1 MEGGREQN
9 FWPGFVDALSNV
21 VLVMI
26 FVVVVFVVTLFY
38 YSQKLAQTKVSQLI
52 SQTQSQN
59 QREVKASQKDV
70 AAAERSGAERQNDNA
85 PTNASSA
92 SSAANSAASSAASS
106 AAETPGEREKAKEIE
121 QLRREV
127 ATLKAKLAAPPLQS
141 DNGSLRSDAAPSSP
155 NAIQVKTEP
164 NDKEVAPGL
173 RIDANEKAVT
183 LTFDA
188 DSTQLNEEGG
198 KALDK
203 SIGDWIRRVKSSQ
216 GKIVVT
222 GVIGSGSYS
231 ESRRRAYYRTV
242 AVRNYL
248 IDAGVDKERVTS
260 RVATDQN
267 GSGND
272 ARVVVQYQ
280 ASAK

>member
-70 AAAERSGAERQNDNA
+70 AAAERSGAERQNENA

-92 SSAANSAASSAASS
+92 SSAANNAASS

-121 QLRREV
+121 QLKREV

-141 DNGSLRSDAAPSSP
+141 DNGSLRSSAAPSSP

-183 LTFDA
+183 LNFDA

-203 SIGDWIRRVKSSQ
+203 SIGDWVRRVKSSQ

>member
-92 SSAANSAASSAASS
+92 NSAANS

-121 QLRREV
+121 QLKREV

-141 DNGSLRSDAAPSSP
+141 DNGSLRSAAAPSSP

>member
-70 AAAERSGAERQNDNA
+70 AAAERSGAERRNDNA

-92 SSAANSAASSAASS
+92 SSAANSAASS

-141 DNGSLRSDAAPSSP
+141 DNGSLRSAAAPSSP

>member
-92 SSAANSAASSAASS
+92 SSAANSAASSAA
-106 AAETPGEREKAKEIE
+106 ETPGEREKAKEIE

-141 DNGSLRSDAAPSSP
+141 DNGSLRSDAAPSSS

>member
-70 AAAERSGAERQNDNA
+70 AAAERSGAERRNDNA

-92 SSAANSAASSAASS
+92 SSAANSAAFS

-121 QLRREV
+121 QLKREV

-141 DNGSLRSDAAPSSP
+141 DNGSLRSAAAPSSP

>member
-70 AAAERSGAERQNDNA
+70 AAAERSGAERRNDNA

-92 SSAANSAASSAASS
+92 SSAANSAASS

>member
-1 MEGGREQN
+1 M
-9 FWPGFVDALSNV
+9 DALSNV

-38 YSQKLAQTKVSQLI
+38 YSQKLAQTKVRQLI

-59 QREVKASQKDV
+59 QREVKASRKDV

-92 SSAANSAASSAASS
+92 SSAANSPASS

-121 QLRREV
+121 QLKREV
-127 ATLKAKLAAPPLQS
+127 ATLKAKLATPPLQS

-183 LTFDA
+183 LNFDA

-203 SIGDWIRRVKSSQ
+203 SIGDWVRRVKSSQ

>member
-92 SSAANSAASSAASS
+92 SSAANSAASS

-248 IDAGVDKERVTS
+248 IDAGVDKERLTS

>member
-92 SSAANSAASSAASS
+92 NSAASS

-141 DNGSLRSDAAPSSP
+141 DNGSLRSAAAPSSP

>member
-59 QREVKASQKDV
+59 QREVKASRKDV

-92 SSAANSAASSAASS
+92 SSAANSAASSAA
-106 AAETPGEREKAKEIE
+106 ETPGEREKAKEIE
-121 QLRREV
+121 QLKREV

-183 LTFDA
+183 LNFDA

-203 SIGDWIRRVKSSQ
+203 SIGDWVRRVKSSQ

>member
-1 MEGGREQN
+1 MEGGKEQN

-70 AAAERSGAERQNDNA
+70 AAAERSGAERRNDNA

-92 SSAANSAASSAASS
+92 SSAANSAAFS

-121 QLRREV
+121 QLKREV

-141 DNGSLRSDAAPSSP
+141 DNGSLRSAAAPSSP

>member
-1 MEGGREQN
+1 
-9 FWPGFVDALSNV
+9 
-21 VLVMI
+21 
-26 FVVVVFVVTLFY
+26 
-38 YSQKLAQTKVSQLI
+38 
-52 SQTQSQN
+52 
-59 QREVKASQKDV
+59 
-70 AAAERSGAERQNDNA
+70 
-85 PTNASSA
+85 
-92 SSAANSAASSAASS
+92 
-106 AAETPGEREKAKEIE
+106 
-121 QLRREV
+121 V

-141 DNGSLRSDAAPSSP
+141 DNGSLRSAAAPSSP

>member
-1 MEGGREQN
+1 MESGREQN

-38 YSQKLAQTKVSQLI
+38 YSQKLAQTKVSKLI
-52 SQTQSQN
+52 SQTQSQV
-59 QREVKASQKDV
+59 QREVKSSRNDA
-70 AAAERSGAERQNDNA
+70 AAAEASAAERQNGSATDA
-85 PTNASSA
+85 ASTASA
-92 SSAANSAASSAASS
+92 SAAAS
-106 AAETPGEREKAKEIE
+106 AAETPGEREKAREIE
-121 QLRREV
+121 QLKREV
-127 ATLKAKLAAPPLQS
+127 ASLKAKLAAPPLQS
-141 DNGSLRSDAAPSSP
+141 DNGSLRSSAAPSSP

-173 RIDANEKAVT
+173 RIDASEKAVT
-183 LTFDA
+183 LNFDA

-198 KALDK
+198 KALDN

-248 IDAGVDKERVTS
+248 IDAGVDKERVIS

>member
-59 QREVKASQKDV
+59 QREVKASRKDV

-92 SSAANSAASSAASS
+92 SSAANSPASS

-121 QLRREV
+121 QLKREV

-183 LTFDA
+183 LNFDA

-203 SIGDWIRRVKSSQ
+203 SIGDWVRRVKSSQ

>member
-92 SSAANSAASSAASS
+92 SSAANSAASSAA
-106 AAETPGEREKAKEIE
+106 ETPGEREKAKEIE
-121 QLRREV
+121 QLKREV